1 MKEVQILKD
10 MVNDTELKFTK
21 EEFIYQIE
29 YIGKIFDNKDKEIEL
44 KDKHIE
50 ELEYKIENTL
60 FKANMYKSMIQGIFD
75 KI

>member
-29 YIGKIFDNKDKEIEL
+29 YIGKIFDEREKEIEL
-44 KDKHIE
+44 KAKYIE
-50 ELEYKIENTL
+50 ELE
-60 FKANMYKSMIQGIFD
+60 FKSNMYKSMIQGIFD

>member
-10 MVNDTELKFTK
+10 MVNDTEFKFTK

-50 ELEYKIENTL
+50 ELE

>member
-44 KDKHIE
+44 KNKHIE
-50 ELEYKIENTL
+50 ELE
-60 FKANMYKSMIQGIFD
+60 FKSNMYKSMIQGIFD

>member
-21 EEFIYQIE
+21 EDFLYQID
-29 YIGKIFDNKDKEIEL
+29 YVSKIFEEREKEIEL
-44 KDKHIE
+44 KAKHIE
-50 ELEYKIENTL
+50 VLE
-60 FKANMYKSMIQGIFD
+60 FKSNMYKSMIQGIFD

>member
-21 EEFIYQIE
+21 EEFIYQID
-29 YIGKIFDNKDKEIEL
+29 YIGKIFDEREKEIEL

-50 ELEYKIENTL
+50 ELE
-60 FKANMYKSMIQGIFD
+60 FKSNMYKSMIEMVLDF
-75 KI
+75 

>member
-10 MVNDTELKFTK
+10 MINDTELKFTK

-29 YIGKIFDNKDKEIEL
+29 YIEKIFDTKDKEIEL

-50 ELEYKIENTL
+50 ELE
-60 FKANMYKSMIQGIFD
+60 FKSNMYKSMIQGIFQN
-75 KI
+75 I